1 MRSTLFILWL
11 LSAIPI
17 YAQSDSLHIYSMQEI
32 YQQNNWLTG
41 ANPVG
46 MSFNRFRSFS
56 VAEVGYRF
64 EDGNFGN
71 VSLPASSNKYAV
83 FGESYQTIGNVSLY
97 GKIGYVNNRK
107 QEVNWN
113 GMTGDCWRG
122 INLCDSSEWRS
133 TFGTISTV
141 RCIFITRFFAL
152 ADWFEV
158 RLFS

>member
-11 LSAIPI
+11 LSAIPV
-17 YAQSDSLHIYSMQEI
+17 YAQSDSLHIYSMQEV

-46 MSFNRFRSFS
+46 MLFNRFRSFS

-97 GKIGYVNNRK
+97 G
-107 QEVNWN
+107 
-113 GMTGDCWRG
+113 
-122 INLCDSSEWRS
+122 
-133 TFGTISTV
+133 GTPPYLLTEPLP
-141 RCIFITRFFAL
+141 AL
-152 ADWFEV
+152 YAARASV
-158 RLFS
+158 TLPL

>member
-11 LSAIPI
+11 LSVIPI
-17 YAQSDSLHIYSMQEI
+17 YAQSDSLHIYSMQEV
-32 YQQNNWLTG
+32 YQQNSWLAG

-71 VSLPASSNKYAV
+71 VSLPALSNKYAV

-97 GKIGYVNNRK
+97 LSLIH
-107 QEVNWN
+107 
-113 GMTGDCWRG
+113 
-122 INLCDSSEWRS
+122 I
-133 TFGTISTV
+133 
-141 RCIFITRFFAL
+141 
-152 ADWFEV
+152 
-158 RLFS
+158 

>member
-107 QEVNWN
+107 QEVN
-113 GMTGDCWRG
+113 
-122 INLCDSSEWRS
+122 
-133 TFGTISTV
+133 
-141 RCIFITRFFAL
+141 
-152 ADWFEV
+152 
-158 RLFS
+158 

>member
-11 LSAIPI
+11 LSALPI

-64 EDGNFGN
+64 EDGTL
-71 VSLPASSNKYAV
+71 VMSVCPPHP
-83 FGESYQTIGNVSLY
+83 
-97 GKIGYVNNRK
+97 
-107 QEVNWN
+107 
-113 GMTGDCWRG
+113 
-122 INLCDSSEWRS
+122 
-133 TFGTISTV
+133 ISM
-141 RCIFITRFFAL
+141 RCLVDPTRL
-152 ADWFEV
+152 
-158 RLFS
+158 

>member
-11 LSAIPI
+11 LSAIPV
-17 YAQSDSLHIYSMQEI
+17 YAQSDSLHIYSMQGV

-46 MSFNRFRSFS
+46 MSFNCFRSFS

-97 GKIGYVNNRK
+97 GKIGYVNNRSK
-107 QEVNWN
+107 
-113 GMTGDCWRG
+113 R
-122 INLCDSSEWRS
+122 
-133 TFGTISTV
+133 
-141 RCIFITRFFAL
+141 
-152 ADWFEV
+152 
-158 RLFS
+158 

>member
-11 LSAIPI
+11 LSAIPV
-17 YAQSDSLHIYSMQEI
+17 YAQSDSLHIYSMQGV

-71 VSLPASSNKYAV
+71 VSLPASSNKSAV
-83 FGESYQTIGNVSLY
+83 FFLQAATQDTTQSAYFLPRGALHF
-97 GKIGYVNNRK
+97 R
-107 QEVNWN
+107 
-113 GMTGDCWRG
+113 WRCSVLSCS
-122 INLCDSSEWRS
+122 ICQ
-133 TFGTISTV
+133 
-141 RCIFITRFFAL
+141 
-152 ADWFEV
+152 
-158 RLFS
+158 

>member
-11 LSAIPI
+11 LSAIPA
-17 YAQSDSLHIYSMQEI
+17 YAQSDSLHIYSMQEV

-71 VSLPASSNKYAV
+71 VSLPASSNKYTV

-107 QEVNWN
+107 QEVNWS
-113 GMTGDCWRG
+113 GMSGDC
-122 INLCDSSEWRS
+122 
-133 TFGTISTV
+133 
-141 RCIFITRFFAL
+141 
-152 ADWFEV
+152 
-158 RLFS
+158 